1 MIFFD
6 LFLIFFDLFL
16 FKASLE
22 AENRLPLQKASICE
36 TEADILDCSKDETS
50 NRKIILNG
58 NFSSRGFDVL
68 LLCIYVRRGIRTS
81 YVVVMAVCV
90 FMKSNSV
97 VR

>member
-1 MIFFD
+1 MIE
-6 LFLIFFDLFL
+6 
-16 FKASLE
+16 KKKPNA
-22 AENRLPLQKASICE
+22 
-36 TEADILDCSKDETS
+36 
-50 NRKIILNG
+50 

-68 LLCIYVRRGIRTS
+68 LLYIYVRRGIRTS